1 MLSQKRCIL
10 SKVEEVAIN
19 EEEVDKVDK
28 VIKERSALRN
38 GVTRTRLE
46 PTPQPTAGTRT
57 RRTIN
62 EHETKEQMPAT
73 TVQKK
78 DICKMT
84 ALSGERQMLYAI
96 VGMLRSMWER
106 TPLAIN
112 NDSKGPP
119 PSAWR

>member
-28 VIKERSALRN
+28 VDKVIKERSALRN
-38 GVTRTRLE
+38 GVTRARLE

-62 EHETKEQMPAT
+62 EHKTKERMPAT

-84 ALSGERQMLYAI
+84 ALSRERQMLYAI
-96 VGMLRSMWER
+96 VGMLRSMGE
-106 TPLAIN
+106 
-112 NDSKGPP
+112 
-119 PSAWR
+119 